1 MSRST
6 YEKWLKQCPEE
17 AAALRD
23 CGALY
28 INRKAVRG
36 WGETTAGYELIL
48 TEGIEG
54 VKKRIEEARKT
65 LDIVKPGDYAKMS
78 YLRALDMA
86 ADGIVTMSNYAQE
99 LLDCLWV
106 KFSEPC
112 LFQDAV
118 TAQYSAGYPMFEN
131 MCVGGI
137 DAIGVADLINSVYA
151 VKHLVFDEKK
161 LSMQRLCDAL
171 AADFQGCEDVKLL
184 CDRCEKYG
192 NDCKEVDDLASELFA
207 FIADEID
214 SYDSELGKMT
224 SGILPVSGNTPFGM
238 EVGALPSGRRA
249 FLPLA
254 DGVSPNQG
262 TDLEGMGAV
271 AKSVSCIPHGRFT
284 QGTLLNQRLDPSFV
298 ERPDSTQS
306 LMAFLKSMCTLGV
319 FHTQFNTVSTQT
331 LLDAQEVPE
340 EYKGLMVRVAGYT
353 AFFTELGKETQ
364 NDIISRTAQVS

>member
-6 YEKWLKQCPEE
+6 YEKWRKQCPEE

-131 MCVGGI
+131 LCVGGI
-137 DAIGVADLINSVYA
+137 DAIGAADLINSVYA

-192 NDCKEVDDLASELFA
+192 NDCKE
-207 FIADEID
+207 
-214 SYDSELGKMT
+214 
-224 SGILPVSGNTPFGM
+224 
-238 EVGALPSGRRA
+238 
-249 FLPLA
+249 
-254 DGVSPNQG
+254 
-262 TDLEGMGAV
+262 
-271 AKSVSCIPHGRFT
+271 
-284 QGTLLNQRLDPSFV
+284 
-298 ERPDSTQS
+298 
-306 LMAFLKSMCTLGV
+306 
-319 FHTQFNTVSTQT
+319 
-331 LLDAQEVPE
+331 
-340 EYKGLMVRVAGYT
+340 
-353 AFFTELGKETQ
+353 TQ